1 MTKMASGLNDLKARF
16 QAPPPKAATTGVLRQ
31 PEVRKRNTKARQDR
45 VQKNLSILASDADR
59 LVRLASEGGFS
70 QAVLIGLALD
80 AYEREREQG

>member
-1 MTKMASGLNDLKARF
+1 MTKTANALDSLKARF
-16 QAPPPKAATTGVLRQ
+16 QAPPPKTATTGVLRQ

-59 LVRLASEGGFS
+59 LVRLASEDGIS

-80 AYEREREQG
+80 AYERERNEG